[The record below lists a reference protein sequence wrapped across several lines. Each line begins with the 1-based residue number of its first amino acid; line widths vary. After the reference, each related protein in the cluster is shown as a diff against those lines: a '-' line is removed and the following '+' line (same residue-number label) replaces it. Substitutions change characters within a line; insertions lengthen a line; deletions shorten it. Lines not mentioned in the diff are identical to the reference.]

1 MLLVRELTTI
11 GFNIFLMLGAITIND
26 INILAITILLFGIAA
41 ADTALGVTLLLLS
54 KREMNNIISYIQ
66 SL

>member
-26 INILAITILLFGIAA
+26 INMLAITVLLFAIGAAETAIGLSLLIVCFGGI
-41 ADTALGVTLLLLS
+41 
-54 KREMNNIISYIQ
+54 IF
-66 SL
+66 